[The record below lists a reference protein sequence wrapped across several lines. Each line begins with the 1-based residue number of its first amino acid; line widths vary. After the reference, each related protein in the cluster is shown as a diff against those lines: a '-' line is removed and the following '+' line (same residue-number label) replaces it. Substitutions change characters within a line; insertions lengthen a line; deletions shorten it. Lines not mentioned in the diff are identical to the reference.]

1 MRPTHVPV
9 PSRSRTLITRH
20 VTTRAAILALLAGAG
35 CNDVN
40 RAVGVEPGAPVNF
53 EPSTSTAG
61 APATYTDGLA
71 PSRAADAGKI
81 VRIYKNHDA
90 WRSASDGGRDEMTLV
105 KMGMVKGAD
114 FFVHPMSSLAS
125 GIPAGTRV
133 VIITANSTGDA
144 ATSEAQ
150 RGVEAQQAL
159 DSFLGRGG
167 TLLLDLADN
176 EADEGYRAP
185 GATGTPSYQ
194 MPRKP
199 VCSDA
204 TLAAAALGAD
214 GVAGTADDH
223 RFVRG
228 PDGIAGTV
236 DDLDD
241 ETIDLANG
249 GMTGVDRTADPTEL
263 LRGCSVVHG
272 DLEEGITLPKNARVL
287 GTATWP
293 DGQRPVLADYCHAG
307 GRVIVNTFSLGYFGH
322 KPREGAS
329 EPIRSTYIQRS
340 LYAYALSPESYC
352 YPSPAITAPPDVN
365 AATDPGACTA
375 TNVDLGTPHVVH
387 YADPVTVERR
397 RGDDRS
403 LDAPYPKGVTTITWT
418 VTDAQ
423 GETATATQAV
433 SVKDLEKPSLSAPAS
448 RTVNT
453 DPGLPSARV
462 DIGSASATDNCSGG
476 SVTITPKRSDG
487 AVTLDALYLA
497 GTTTVTWSA
506 RDEAGNVAMA
516 EQTIVVNDLEA
527 PALSVPEDFTVNAT
541 TPNGVPVQYAAS
553 ARDNVAVTSF
563 SCVPTSGDLFQIGA
577 YNVACSASDRA
588 GNSTSLSFVVIVHG
602 APEQIA
608 KLIAYVRGVLPSS
621 QYQTQLLDMLRKAQA
636 DVHTIPDAC
645 ADLGLFIADVSANSG
660 TLVPADK
667 ANRMIAD
674 ATRIKN
680 VLGCPGG
687 P

>member
-1 MRPTHVPV
+1 MRSMQAHV
-9 PSRSRTLITRH
+9 PSRKRILLARRFTPR
-20 VTTRAAILALLAGAG
+20 LALLALIAASS
-35 CNDVN
+35 CKDTN
-40 RAVGVEPGAPVNF
+40 RTVGVEREAPLNF
-53 EPSTSTAG
+53 EPSTSAAG

-71 PSRAADAGKI
+71 PSRAADPGSI

-90 WRSASDGGRDEMTLV
+90 WRSISDGGRDEMTLV
-105 KMGMVKGAD
+105 KLGMVKNAD

-125 GIPAGTRV
+125 GIPTSTRV

-150 RGVEAQQAL
+150 RGAEAQKAL
-159 DSFLGRGG
+159 DSFLRTGG

-194 MPRKP
+194 MPPKT
-199 VCSDA
+199 VCTNA
-204 TLAAAALGAD
+204 TLATAGLGAD
-214 GVAGTADDH
+214 GLAGTADDH

-228 PDGIAGTV
+228 VDGLAGTA

-249 GMTGVDRTADPTEL
+249 GMTGVDRSAEPTDL

-272 DLEEGITLPKNARVL
+272 NLEEGITLPTKARVL
-287 GTATWP
+287 ATATWS
-293 DGQRPVLADYCHAG
+293 DGQRPVLAEYCHAG
-307 GRVIVNTFSLGYFGH
+307 GRVVVNTFSLGYFGH

-352 YPSPAITAPPDVN
+352 YPPPAITAPPEVT

-375 TNVDLGTPHVVH
+375 TNVGLGSPHIVN
-387 YADPVTVERR
+387 YADPVTVARSR
-397 RGDDRS
+397 SDDRP
-403 LDAPYPKGVTTITWT
+403 LDAPYPTGVTTITWT

-433 SVKDLEKPSLSAPAS
+433 SVKDLEKPALSAPAG
-448 RTVNT
+448 RTQNT
-453 DPGLPSARV
+453 DPGLPSTRV
-462 DIGSASATDNCSGG
+462 DVGAASATDNCSGG
-476 SVTITPKRSDG
+476 AVSITAKRSDG
-487 AVTLDALYLA
+487 ALTLDAPYFA

-506 RDEAGNVAMA
+506 RDEAGNVTTV
-516 EQTIVVNDLEA
+516 EQTIIVLDVEA

-541 TPNGVPVQYAAS
+541 TPSGVPVQYAAS

-563 SCVPTSGDLFQIGA
+563 SCVPKSGDLFQIGA
-577 YNVACSASDRA
+577 YNVACVAGDRA
-588 GNSTSLSFVVIVHG
+588 GNSTSLSFAVTVHG

-621 QYQTQLLDMLRKAQA
+621 EYQTQLLDMLRKAQA
-636 DVHTIPDAC
+636 DVHTVPDAC
-645 ADLGLFIADVSANSG
+645 ADLDLFIANVSANSG